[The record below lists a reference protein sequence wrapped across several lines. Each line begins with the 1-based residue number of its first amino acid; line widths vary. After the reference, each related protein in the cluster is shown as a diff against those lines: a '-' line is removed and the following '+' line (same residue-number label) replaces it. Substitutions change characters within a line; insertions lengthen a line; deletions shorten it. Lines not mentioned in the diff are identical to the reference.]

1 MQGRV
6 ARMVLAFTPA
16 VMLTVAIPLADRV
29 EPRIFG
35 LPFLMAWITL
45 WSILTPVC
53 LYAIFRIEGR
63 RL

>member
-1 MQGRV
+1 
-6 ARMVLAFTPA
+6 MVLAFTPA
-16 VMLTVAIPLADRV
+16 VMLTAAIPLADRV

-53 LYAIFRIEGR
+53 LYLIFRIEGR